1 MQSYRKVETNL
12 HSQKSNAFWKVFVSA
27 ILLVVLCFMGTV
39 GLCATNYLNPS
50 KAKVYSSPTTSAK
63 SVSLPAGTIVE
74 KVAVSGNWMKV
85 KKDGNIGYM
94 KTSQLTKVKDFD
106 DGAKAYLTE
115 KAPLYKA
122 YGSSRKH
129 CNIPADTEVLV
140 FAATE
145 DWAYVAYRDYEGF
158 VACKSLTTE
167 KPKTEDKDDSGFVT
181 GRRTGYVAVEKAKV
195 YKSYSTSSK
204 VLCTLTLNTKITV
217 TAVKGDWCRVEN
229 DDGDTAYMRLK
240 DLSTKK
246 IEVEEEEEEAETPSH
261 ENNEDAA
268 DTAPEIS
275 DDIPEG
281 ATPGDSTAT
290 PASGSAVEMDW
301 WTSGIQDIFSR
312 GTVVTVTDVA
322 TGIAWKEK
330 RTGGTNHA
338 DCQPLTA
345 ADTAAMLA
353 ACGEW
358 SWARRAVIITIN
370 GKNYAAS
377 MNCMP
382 HSSDS
387 IEGNNFDGH
396 HCIHFTNSRTHTSNV
411 VCELHQKAIKIAA
424 SASL

>member
-1 MQSYRKVETNL
+1 M
-12 HSQKSNAFWKVFVSA
+12 KVFVSA
-27 ILLVVLCFMGTV
+27 IMLVVLCFMETV

-63 SVSLPAGTIVE
+63 SVSLPAGTVVE
-74 KVAVSGNWMKV
+74 KVAVSGSWMKV

-94 KTSQLTKVKDFD
+94 KTSHLTKIKEFD
-106 DGAKAYLTE
+106 GGAKAYLTE
-115 KAPLYKA
+115 KASLHKS
-122 YGSSRKH
+122 YGSSKKY
-129 CNIPADTEVLV
+129 CTIPADTEVLV
-140 FAATE
+140 FSATE
-145 DWAYVAYRDYEGF
+145 DWAYVSYNDYKGF

-167 KPKTEDKDDSGFVT
+167 KPQSEKDKEDGFIT
-181 GRRTGYVAVEKAKV
+181 GKRTGYVAVEKAKV

-204 VLCTLTLNTKITV
+204 VLGTLTLNTKVTV
-217 TAVKGDWCRVEN
+217 TAVKDSWCRIEN
-229 DDGDTAYMRLK
+229 DDGDVAYMRLK

-246 IEVEEEEEEAETPSH
+246 IEVEEEKAPVP

-275 DDIPEG
+275 DDVPAG

-301 WTSGIQDIFSR
+301 WTSDIQSIFSR
-312 GTVVTVTDVA
+312 GTIVTVTDVA

-396 HCIHFTNSRTHTSNV
+396 HCIHFTNSRTHTSDA